1 MKDISNAKQERFI
14 LMSIDDNGNKYW
26 RLNFNVVETQD
37 EENNTYFECDFVPE
51 NGGILANEP
60 TLDLFTE
67 ELKLKGLSDE
77 EINMI

>member
-1 MKDISNAKQERFI
+1 MKDISNTTQERFI

-26 RLNFNVVETQD
+26 RLNYNIQEKKD
-37 EENNTYFECDFVPE
+37 SENNTYFECDFVPE

-60 TLDLFTE
+60 TLDLFIE
-67 ELKLKGLSDE
+67 ELKRKGLSDK

>member
-1 MKDISNAKQERFI
+1 MKDISNIPQERFI

-26 RLNFNVVETQD
+26 RLNYNIQEKKD
-37 EENNTYFECDFVPE
+37 SENNTYFECDFVPE

-60 TLDLFTE
+60 TLDLFIE
-67 ELKLKGLSDE
+67 ELKRKGLSDK

>member
-1 MKDISNAKQERFI
+1 MKDISNIPQERFI

-26 RLNFNVVETQD
+26 RLNYNIQEKKD
-37 EENNTYFECDFVPE
+37 SENNAYFECDFVPE

-60 TLDLFTE
+60 TLELFTE
-67 ELKLKGLSDE
+67 ELKRKGLSDK

>member
-1 MKDISNAKQERFI
+1 MKDISNITQERFI
-14 LMSIDDNGNKYW
+14 LMSVDDNGNKYW

>member
-1 MKDISNAKQERFI
+1 MKDISNTPQERFI

-26 RLNFNVVETQD
+26 RLNYNIQEKKD
-37 EENNTYFECDFVPE
+37 SENNIYFECDFVPE

-60 TLDLFTE
+60 TLDLFIE
-67 ELKLKGLSDE
+67 ELKRKGLSDK

>member
-1 MKDISNAKQERFI
+1 MKDISNIPQERFI

-26 RLNFNVVETQD
+26 RLNYNIQEKKD
-37 EENNTYFECDFVPE
+37 SENNTYFECYFVPE

-67 ELKLKGLSDE
+67 ELKRRGLSE
-77 EINMI
+77 KEINMI

>member
-1 MKDISNAKQERFI
+1 MKDISNITQERFI